1 MTDYEQVLSA
11 VCSVLVD
18 CLGVEEGEVT
28 PDANFFHDLGGESI
42 DVLDAGFRL
51 EQRYGVRL
59 AFQQLM
65 SAEQWTFDD
74 RGRLTPDSLRGFAAR
89 YPFLALPAP
98 MATEGVDPHDLFT
111 VDFITRAVL
120 QALEAKSRKAAG

>member
-1 MTDYEQVLSA
+1 MTDYEQVLPA
-11 VCSVLVD
+11 VRSVLVE
-18 CLGVEEGEVT
+18 CLGVDGDEVT

-74 RGRLTPDSLRGFAAR
+74 RGRLTPDALRGFSER
-89 YPFLALPAP
+89 YSFVTLPELA
-98 MATEGVDPHDLFT
+98 ATEGVDPHDLIT

-120 QALEAKSRKAAG
+120 QALESKTRKAAG

>member
-11 VCSVLVD
+11 VRSVLVD
-18 CLGVEEGEVT
+18 CLGVEEDEVT

-65 SAEQWTFDD
+65 SADQWTFDA
-74 RGRLTPDSLRGFAAR
+74 RGRLTPDALRGFSER
-89 YPFLALPAP
+89 YPFLTLPEPA
-98 MATEGVDPHDLFT
+98 ATEGIDPHDLFT

-120 QALEAKSRKAAG
+120 QALAAKSMKAAG